1 MIYKA
6 GSRFRIHKSWEAQW
20 HPLTSR
26 NGVIVR
32 ELPNDLR
39 RVLRD
44 GLRTVET
51 WHIHWFTREHK

>member
-6 GSRFRIHKSWEAQW
+6 GSRFRIHKSWEGG
-20 HPLTSR
+20 LKSR
-26 NGVIVR
+26 NGTVVR
-32 ELPNDLR
+32 ELPDDQR

-51 WHIHWFTREHK
+51 WHINWLSREHK

>member
-6 GSRFRIHKSWEAQW
+6 GSRFRVSKEWKGR
-20 HPLTSR
+20 LKSR
-26 NGVIVR
+26 NGAVVR
-32 ELPNDLR
+32 ELPNTYLR

-51 WHIHWFTREHK
+51 WHIGWLTREHK